1 MYIKNYTS
9 KNNINI
15 YNLEWMIDGKKEK
28 GKITLCLPRD
38 IFTAAVHVKCS
49 LPIGAVAPQGQRSS
63 SHPRNAAASRRLSPP
78 PSLPG
83 RTPSPPTALSSRR
96 TRATATSPVAI
107 PSSAMRRHILL
118 PLLLP
123 PPRLLLHELVRL
135 EGRQQHL
142 PVRRHGGVERD
153 ERAALPVSDVV
164 GARRQARPLP
174 RRGVAQVQ
182 RLVTVVVVAAV
193 EDEAV
198 AVVEDLVTLVQLLA
212 HDEAEPGA
220 AVCRAPAASGGRR
233 SAACGARGRCS

>member
-1 MYIKNYTS
+1 
-9 KNNINI
+9 
-15 YNLEWMIDGKKEK
+15 
-28 GKITLCLPRD
+28 
-38 IFTAAVHVKCS
+38 
-49 LPIGAVAPQGQRSS
+49 
-63 SHPRNAAASRRLSPP
+63 
-78 PSLPG
+78 
-83 RTPSPPTALSSRR
+83 
-96 TRATATSPVAI
+96 
-107 PSSAMRRHILL
+107 MRRHILL

-182 RLVTVVVVAAV
+182 RLVAVVVVAAV

-212 HDEAEPGA
+212 HDEAEHGA